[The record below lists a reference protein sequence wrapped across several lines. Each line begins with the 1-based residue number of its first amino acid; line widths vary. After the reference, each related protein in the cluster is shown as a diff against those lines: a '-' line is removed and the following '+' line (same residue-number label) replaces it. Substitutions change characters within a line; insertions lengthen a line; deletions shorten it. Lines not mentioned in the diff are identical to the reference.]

1 MYEGGLEEMKL
12 DKWDWAWLIL
22 DIFMVVFYSYLGIVE
37 QDASLW
43 DKIVYTIIVGLGGMN
58 FGLTLGKAGKS
69 ERRTVLTVGRPMIW
83 S

>member
-1 MYEGGLEEMKL
+1 MYKGGLEEMKL

-58 FGLTLGKAGKS
+58 LGLTLGKVGKS
-69 ERRTVLTVGRPMIW
+69 K
-83 S
+83 

>member
-1 MYEGGLEEMKL
+1 MYKGGLEEMKL
-12 DKWDWAWLIL
+12 DKWDWAWLVL

-69 ERRTVLTVGRPMIW
+69 K
-83 S
+83 

>member
-1 MYEGGLEEMKL
+1 MKL
-12 DKWDWAWLIL
+12 DKWDWAWLVL

-58 FGLTLGKAGKS
+58 LGLTLGKAGKS
-69 ERRTVLTVGRPMIW
+69 K
-83 S
+83 

>member
-1 MYEGGLEEMKL
+1 MYERGLEEMKL

-22 DIFMVVFYSYLGIVE
+22 DVFMVVFYSYLGIVE

-58 FGLTLGKAGKS
+58 FGLTLGKAEKS
-69 ERRTVLTVGRPMIW
+69 K
-83 S
+83 

>member
-12 DKWDWAWLIL
+12 DKWDWAWLVL

-58 FGLTLGKAGKS
+58 FGLTLGKVGKS
-69 ERRTVLTVGRPMIW
+69 K
-83 S
+83 

>member
-1 MYEGGLEEMKL
+1 MYEGDLEEMKL

-43 DKIVYTIIVGLGGMN
+43 NKIVYTIIVGLGGMN
-58 FGLTLGKAGKS
+58 LGLILGKAGKS
-69 ERRTVLTVGRPMIW
+69 K
-83 S
+83 

>member
-12 DKWDWAWLIL
+12 DKWDRAWLVL

-69 ERRTVLTVGRPMIW
+69 E
-83 S
+83 

>member
-12 DKWDWAWLIL
+12 DKWDWTWLIL

-58 FGLTLGKAGKS
+58 LGLTLGKAGKS
-69 ERRTVLTVGRPMIW
+69 K
-83 S
+83 

>member
-1 MYEGGLEEMKL
+1 MKL
-12 DKWDWAWLIL
+12 DKWDWAQLVL

-58 FGLTLGKAGKS
+58 FGLTLGKVGKS
-69 ERRTVLTVGRPMIW
+69 K
-83 S
+83 

>member
-1 MYEGGLEEMKL
+1 MYERGLEEMKL

-43 DKIVYTIIVGLGGMN
+43 DKLVYTIVDNI
-58 FGLTLGKAGKS
+58 TAIK
-69 ERRTVLTVGRPMIW
+69 R
-83 S
+83 

>member
-12 DKWDWAWLIL
+12 DKWDWAWLVL

-58 FGLTLGKAGKS
+58 LGLTLGKAGKS
-69 ERRTVLTVGRPMIW
+69 K
-83 S
+83 